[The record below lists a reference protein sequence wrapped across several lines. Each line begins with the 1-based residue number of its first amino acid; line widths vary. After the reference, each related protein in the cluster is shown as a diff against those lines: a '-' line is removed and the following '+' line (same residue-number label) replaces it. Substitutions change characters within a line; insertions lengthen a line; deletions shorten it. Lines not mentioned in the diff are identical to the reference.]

1 MELLVAF
8 STDDGE
14 NMIKEHAGQ
23 AKYFDVYRFSEGNAV
38 FLERRD
44 NSKYK
49 GDEAMKHG
57 DPKKA
62 QATMEALRG
71 ANVLVNK
78 MFGPNLPRLLKKL
91 LCVVV
96 RTEKI
101 SDAIEILKQNWVR
114 VQEEYQKG
122 ESRKHLVLAPWW

>member
-62 QATMEALRG
+62 QATMEALRD

-101 SDAIEILKQNWVR
+101 SDAIEILKQNWVK

-122 ESRKHLVLAPWW
+122 ESRKHLVLTP

>member
-1 MELLVAF
+1 MELCFAF

-23 AKYFDVYRFSEGNAV
+23 AKFFDVYKFSDGEAT

-62 QATMEALRG
+62 KATMEALK
-71 ANVLVNK
+71 NVDVLVARVY
-78 MFGPNLPRLLKKL
+78 GPNLPRLLKKF
-91 LCVVV
+91 LCVVI
-96 RTEKI
+96 RTKKI
-101 SDAIEILKQNWVR
+101 TDAIEIVKENMGKIQD
-114 VQEEYQKG
+114 EYQKG
-122 ESRKHLVLAPWW
+122 ESRKHLVLTA

>member
-122 ESRKHLVLAPWW
+122 ESRKHLAFEP

>member
-38 FLERRD
+38 VLERRD

-122 ESRKHLVLAPWW
+122 ESRKHLVLTP

>member
-1 MELLVAF
+1 
-8 STDDGE
+8 DGE

-23 AKYFDVYRFSEGNAV
+23 AKYFDVYRFSEGKAE

-62 QATMEALRG
+62 QATMEALKG
-71 ANVLVNK
+71 ADVLVAR
-78 MFGPNLPRLLKKL
+78 MYGPNLPRLLKKL
-91 LCVVV
+91 LCIVV
-96 RTEKI
+96 RTKKI
-101 SDAIEILKQNWVR
+101 SDAIEILKQNWAR

-122 ESRKHLVLAPWW
+122 ESRKHLVLAP

>member
-1 MELLVAF
+1 MELLIAF
-8 STDDGE
+8 STNDGE
-14 NMIKEHAGQ
+14 NMIKDHAGQ
-23 AKYFDVYRFSEGNAV
+23 ARYFDVYRFSEGKAE

-62 QATMEALRG
+62 QATLEALNG
-71 ANVLVNK
+71 LDVLVAK
-78 MFGPNLPRLLKKL
+78 MYGPNLPRLLKKL

-96 RTEKI
+96 RTQKI
-101 SDAIEILKQNWVR
+101 SDAVKILKKNVEI
-114 VQEEYQKG
+114 VFEAYQKG
-122 ESRKHLVLAPWW
+122 EGRKHLVLKP

>member
-23 AKYFDVYRFSEGNAV
+23 AKYFDIYEFSDGKAEFV
-38 FLERRD
+38 ERRD

-96 RTEKI
+96 RTNKI
-101 SDAIEILKQNWVR
+101 TDAIEILKQNWAR
-114 VQEEYQKG
+114 VQEEYQKS
-122 ESRKHLVLAPWW
+122 ESRKHLVLAP

>member
-1 MELLVAF
+1 MGLLVAF

-23 AKYFDVYRFSEGNAV
+23 AKYFDVYKFSEGNAE

-44 NSKYK
+44 NSKYE
-49 GDEAMKHG
+49 GDETIKHG

-71 ANVLVNK
+71 ANVLVNR

-91 LCVVV
+91 LCVVI
-96 RTEKI
+96 RTNKI
-101 SDAIEILKQNWVR
+101 SDAVEMLKQNWAM
-114 VQEEYQKG
+114 VQEEYEKG
-122 ESRKHLVLAPWW
+122 ESRKHLVLSP